1 LLVLLLLSL
10 LAIVTAS
17 PLIKVMEDTCGKE
30 NTVCAVVECCPGFQC
45 QQFEGGP
52 LDTDDGVGDVCHA

>member
-1 LLVLLLLSL
+1 
-10 LAIVTAS
+10 
-17 PLIKVMEDTCGKE
+17 MEDTCGKE